1 MIKILQYVKVYC
13 KEDGDKSF
21 PMLGDRER
29 RNQFYLQVIKFRL
42 DIRKNFLDKKVMQ

>member
-21 PMLGDRER
+21 PMLAEG
-29 RNQFYLQVIKFRL
+29 KG
-42 DIRKNFLDKKVMQ
+42 KKEPALFVGNKI